1 MSFGG
6 VGVNAAGL
14 VDQQAFGCRNPDRR
28 SVQSDFYSFLPVN
41 TSACVA
47 PPNSILD

>member
-14 VDQQAFGCRNPDRR
+14 FDQQHGCRNPDRR
-28 SVQSDFYSFLPVN
+28 SVQSDFCSFLPMDIS
-41 TSACVA
+41 TCVA

>member
-14 VDQQAFGCRNPDRR
+14 VDQLHGCRNPDRR
-28 SVQSDFYSFLPVN
+28 SVQSDFHFLPVKYIDMRRP
-41 TSACVA
+41 AKF
-47 PPNSILD
+47 NS